1 MRKSIL
7 VAIFL
12 GTTALTTVNPT
23 PARAEPISA
32 AIAAVTTFFTSVG
45 AAAGLGAVA
54 AATFGTIATNLVIGI
69 GLSVISSL
77 LMPKPELPKPSARMV
92 NYAQPIAYQERVYGR
107 VRKGG
112 PFGFT
117 GFKNKRRHYTTIIAA
132 HSTLGPVEHWL
143 DERKVEVSLDTSGP
157 LHSIGNVT
165 TDPPGPRVSIRPYTG
180 QPGQA
185 ADPFLV
191 DQFPEWTAA
200 HDMAGLSYAAL
211 KAKRRTGEGFSETY
225 PTGREPA
232 YNPVWDGHDR
242 IYDPRTGTYGFTRN
256 AALILAHELTEYLG
270 REVDWGEVAA
280 EADICDEVVTN
291 GDGET
296 QPRWRIDGTISDDL
310 EFEDIRAQ
318 MMAACDG
325 WLYERADG
333 KVGFRVG
340 RWIEPTITLTERD
353 FLALEISE
361 GQDMGAPNEFI
372 VQYPEPQNDWRE
384 APSGA
389 WVHDPDGRRV
399 RDEIAAYMISSHNQA
414 VRIAKRMARTKR
426 AQYQISGSLG
436 LIGYELVGHRF
447 VRIEHSE
454 LGLSFTAEV
463 GKLTLNGDR
472 MSFGLEAQ
480 SADAEDFAFD
490 AATEEPD
497 RPVYKN
503 ATSEDVIDI
512 PTGLLGSA
520 SQSTGGS
527 ANIEWEWPAQDDT
540 YSQQLRYRP
549 ATATEWQVIN
559 VPRGQ
564 TGIITTGLIDGATY
578 EAQIRN
584 FSGVSFSS
592 GNSPKASAWAP
603 DPPVSIV
610 AVANQ
615 YPPGALISFS
625 TASSAGTGE
634 VVVSFEAPNDENYYA
649 LRIYRAP
656 AGTAFA
662 DAALVRTE
670 YGIPSNSDS
679 WTDTGLSVGDYDYW
693 GEPINSSGIT
703 DTSVRSGP
711 STVTV
716 T

>member
-1 MRKSIL
+1 MRKGVLIA
-7 VAIFL
+7 VFL
-12 GTTALTTVNPT
+12 GTTALTAANPT
-23 PARAEPISA
+23 PAQAGPVTALIGA
-32 AIAAVTTFFTSVG
+32 ATSFFTSVG
-45 AAAGLGAVA
+45 AAVGFSAVG
-54 AATFGTIATNLVIGI
+54 AATFGTIATNLVVGI
-69 GLSVISSL
+69 GLSAISSL
-77 LMPKPELPKPSARMV
+77 LMPRPELPKPSARMV
-92 NYAQPIAYQERVYGR
+92 NYAQPITYQERVYGR

-117 GFKNKRRHYTTIIAA
+117 GFKNKYRIYTAIIAA
-132 HSTLGPVEHWL
+132 HSTQGPVEHWL
-143 DERKVEVSLDTSGP
+143 DERKVEVDPPTSTG
-157 LHSIGNVT
+157 IGGGNVI
-165 TDPPGPRVSIRPYTG
+165 TDPPGIAVGIRPHTG

-185 ADPFLV
+185 ADYLLTSN
-191 DQFPEWTAA
+191 FPEWTAA

-211 KAKRRTGEGFSETY
+211 RAGRRTGGGFSDSY

-232 YNPVWDGHDR
+232 YNPVWDGNDR
-242 IYDPRTGTYGFTRN
+242 IYDPRTATYGFTRN

-270 REVDWGEVAA
+270 REVDWDEVAA
-280 EADICDEVVTN
+280 EADVCDGVVTN
-291 GDGET
+291 GDGGT
-296 QPRWRIDGTISDDL
+296 QPRWRIDGTISDDM

-325 WLYERADG
+325 WIYERADG

-353 FLALEISE
+353 FLSLEISE
-361 GQDMGAPNEFI
+361 GQDMGAPNEFV

-389 WVHDPDGRRV
+389 WVHDTAGRRV
-399 RDEIAAYMISSHNQA
+399 RDEIAAYMVSSHNQA

-426 AQYQISGSLG
+426 AKYQIAGSLG

-447 VRIEHSE
+447 VRIEHAE

-472 MSFGLEAQ
+472 ISFGLEAQ
-480 SADAEDFAFD
+480 SADVADFAFD

-497 RPVYKN
+497 RPLYNSV
-503 ATSEDVIDI
+503 TSSDVIDI
-512 PTGLLGSA
+512 PTGLQGTA

-527 ANIEWEWPAQDDT
+527 ANIEWAWDAQDDT
-540 YSQQLRYRP
+540 YTQQFRYRP
-549 ATATEWQVIN
+549 TTATEWLVVNI
-559 VPRGQ
+559 PRGQ
-564 TGIITTGLIDGATY
+564 TGYITTGLIDGATY

-584 FSGVSFSS
+584 FSGTDGPS
-592 GNSPKASAWAP
+592 GDSPRASAWSP
-603 DPPVSIV
+603 DPAISIV

-615 YPPGALISFS
+615 SPPGALTNFA
-625 TASSAGTGE
+625 TAENPGLGE
-634 VVVSFEAPNDENYYA
+634 VVVSFDAPNDENYYA
-649 LRIYRAP
+649 TRIYRA
-656 AGTAFA
+656 ATGTAFGS
-662 DAALVRTE
+662 AALVRTE

-679 WTDTGLSVGDYDYW
+679 WTDTGLAIGDYDYW
-693 GEPINSSGIT
+693 GEPINSSGIGGT
-703 DTSVRSGP
+703 VSGP